1 MDEVTYKAWWPLHL
15 RAVSGEVLSNEERAF
30 YEAKLTQLHQEET
43 LQDNVSNLREA
54 RAEIQRLAA
63 ERLQLQGRRQELQ
76 SKMAALEAA
85 LSEPTQQLL
94 GVRE

>member
-15 RAVSGEVLSNEERAF
+15 RAVSGEPLSNEERAF

-43 LQDNVSNLREA
+43 FQENTGGLREA
-54 RAEIQRLAA
+54 RAEIQRLEA
-63 ERLQLQGRRQELQ
+63 ERLELQARRQKLRNRI
-76 SKMAALEAA
+76 MALEAA
-85 LSEPTQQLL
+85 LSEPTQKLL